1 MIFLCSA
8 SKVRAFLLKQANIS
22 FIQNSCEFDE
32 DTIPTKNPIEFVK
45 LATKGKFNECLKC
58 YSDDKPLLCADT
70 VITDGEN
77 LIRKPTN
84 KEEAKKLLLLQ
95 SNSKIDIIT
104 YHILGYKGKIFD
116 YLATTTYYFNKFDDK
131 DLEKYLE
138 SGEWRGSAGG
148 CKVEGFCKK
157 YIKEVKGYEST
168 AMGLC
173 VEWLI
178 EILKELNEK
187 H

>member
-8 SKVRAFLLKQANIS
+8 SKVRAFLLKKANIK

-32 DTIPTKNPIEFVK
+32 DKISTKNPIEFVK
-45 LATKGKFNECLKC
+45 LATTGKFNECLKC
-58 YSDDKPLLCADT
+58 YGDEIPLLCADT
-70 VITDGEN
+70 VISDGKN
-77 LIRKPTN
+77 LIRKPKN
-84 KEEAKKLLLLQ
+84 KQEAKKLLLLQ

-104 YHILGYKGKIFD
+104 YHILGYKHKRYD
-116 YLATTTYYFNKFDDK
+116 YLATTTYYFDKFDEI
-131 DLEKYLE
+131 DLKNYLE
-138 SGEWRGSAGG
+138 SNEWQGSAGG

-173 VEWLI
+173 VEWV
-178 EILKELNEK
+178 EDILKSLNV
-187 H
+187 